1 MEIGK
6 NYDVV
11 FSAGAYEIQYENG
24 VTCIKK
30 TPKSF
35 RVKRLN
41 GTTRLIGHDC
51 IMNLKEVLPHSEVR
65 GTRPSMSM
73 LPSRSFNADKHRS
86 CAARRSQEH
95 ASIGAMPVRAGQ
107 LRR

>member
-6 NYDVV
+6 TYDIV
-11 FSAGAYEIQYENG
+11 FSAGAYEIEYENG

-41 GTTRLIGHDC
+41 GSMRLIAQDSILKLREVSGATNRDSEDC
-51 IMNLKEVLPHSEVR
+51 TNLGGK
-65 GTRPSMSM
+65 
-73 LPSRSFNADKHRS
+73 
-86 CAARRSQEH
+86 
-95 ASIGAMPVRAGQ
+95 
-107 LRR
+107 